1 MLPVEEVR
9 SKKRRVE
16 SEQMQLETEE
26 TIDPEAFREFEEK
39 MKCRGMGKT
48 HGAWKL
54 LFDEVVIERLKERHS
69 TEWMRVMCQ
78 RGLSPTGV
86 EKEEEQEPEE
96 GDGERIG
103 GSGSVEPDEGR
114 ALKNPTLPY
123 VPTARERREHHVTH
137 YLHRTWC
144 EVCMAGRA
152 VAGKHSRG
160 RDEVDPN
167 AGKLDVD

>member
-1 MLPVEEVR
+1 
-9 SKKRRVE
+9 
-16 SEQMQLETEE
+16 
-26 TIDPEAFREFEEK
+26 
-39 MKCRGMGKT
+39 
-48 HGAWKL
+48 
-54 LFDEVVIERLKERHS
+54 
-69 TEWMRVMCQ
+69 MRQ

-114 ALKNPTLPY
+114 AMKIPTLPY
-123 VPTARERREHHVTH
+123 VPTARERREHNVTH
-137 YLHRTWC
+137 YPHRTWC

-167 AGKLDVD
+167 AGELHFDYCLLRNGTKEEAAVTLVGVDKASDAILVRVVS